1 MEEKKYTMDDL
12 FAALKSP
19 IKETNRKSLPNTK
32 ETWRRLG
39 EKDPFLELGLSGS
52 ELDDFLK
59 EFIENNPY
67 NNI

>member
-19 IKETNRKSLPNTK
+19 IKETNRKGLPNTP
-32 ETWRRLG
+32 ETWRRIG
-39 EKDPFLELGLSGS
+39 NKDPFTELGLGAS
-52 ELDDFLK
+52 ELEVFLK